1 MGKLWQKDYS
11 LDQVVEHFTVG
22 EDYLLDRNLVNGDC
36 VSGIAHAAMLET
48 IGILTKYE
56 FKSLKNEL
64 VNIIEQNDSGE
75 FSILPGH
82 EDCHTA
88 IENHLTGVLGEAG
101 KKIHTGRSRNDQVIA
116 AIRLYSRG
124 FLLEF
129 QRECLKLTSTL
140 INFAGTNSNVPMPG
154 RTHMQIAMPSSVGL
168 WAGAYAEGL
177 LDDISL
183 VAAAYSLNN
192 MCPLGSA
199 ASYGV
204 PLPIN
209 REMVAQAL
217 GFKRVQNN
225 VLYVNNSRGKIES
238 VILDAL
244 EQVMITLSKMAQD
257 LILFSMP
264 EFRYFSLPVELCTG
278 SSIMPQKKNPAALE
292 LIRAKASAVS
302 AFSMQI
308 KSIIKGL
315 PSGYNRD
322 FQDTKAPFIKG
333 LNSSINCVRV
343 MDLIIRR
350 VKVNENKLLEGFI
363 PEIFATD
370 KAIELVGR
378 GIPFRDAYR
387 QVSLNLRG
395 LENEDPYEAIRKK
408 IHTGATGNL
417 GLDASR
423 NRINEFES
431 SLESEAARVEK
442 RITGLAGFKVSLFK
456 PEQSVCHV
464 PVA

>member
-1 MGKLWQKDYS
+1 MAKLWHKDHS
-11 LDQVVEHFTVG
+11 LDKIVEHFTVG
-22 EDYLLDRNLVNGDC
+22 DDYLLDRNLVNGDC

-48 IGILTKYE
+48 IGILTEFE

-64 VNIIEQNDSGE
+64 INIIKLNDSGE
-75 FSILPGH
+75 FSILPGD

-88 IENHLTGVLGEAG
+88 IENRLTAVLGEAG

-116 AIRLYSRG
+116 AIRLYSRT

-129 QRECLKLTSTL
+129 QRECLRLTSNL
-140 INFAGTNSNVPMPG
+140 IGFAGVNSDIPMPG

-177 LDDISL
+177 LDDLSL
-183 VAAAYSLNN
+183 VAGAYSLNN

-204 PLPIN
+204 PLPIK
-209 REMVAQAL
+209 REMVAHAL
-217 GFKRVQNN
+217 GFERVQNN

-238 VILDAL
+238 VILDAV
-244 EQVMITLSKMAQD
+244 EQVMITLSKIAQD

-264 EFRYFSLPVELCTG
+264 EFKYFSLPVELCTG
-278 SSIMPQKKNPAALE
+278 SSIMPQKRNPAALE

-302 AFSMQI
+302 SFSMQV
-308 KSIIKGL
+308 KSIITGL

-322 FQDTKAPFIKG
+322 FQDTKAPFMKG
-333 LNSSINCVRV
+333 LNSGINCVRV

-350 VKVNENKLLEGFI
+350 IKVNEKKLLEGFI

-370 KAIELVGR
+370 KAMELVGR

-387 QVSLNLRG
+387 QVGLSLDTLKD
-395 LENEDPYEAIRKK
+395 EDPYEAIRKK
-408 IHTGATGNL
+408 THTGATGNL
-417 GLDASR
+417 GLDVSR
-423 NRINEFES
+423 KRIKEFES
-431 SLESEAARVEK
+431 LLEAEAARIEK
-442 RITGLAGFKVSLFK
+442 RIIELAGFKVSLFK
-456 PEQSVCHV
+456 PEQFV
-464 PVA
+464 

>member
-1 MGKLWQKDYS
+1 MAKLWQKDYS

-22 EDYLLDRNLVNGDC
+22 EDYLLDRNIVNGDC
-36 VSGIAHAAMLET
+36 VSGIAHAEMLES
-48 IGILTKYE
+48 IGILTEIE
-56 FKSLKNEL
+56 FKSLRNEL
-64 VNIIEQNDSGE
+64 VNIIKLNDRGK

-88 IENHLTGVLGEAG
+88 IENHLTSVLGEAG

-116 AIRLYSRG
+116 AIRLYSRA
-124 FLLEF
+124 FLIEF
-129 QRECLKLTSTL
+129 QRVCLKLTSNL
-140 INFAGTNSNVPMPG
+140 IDFAGTNSNVPMPG

-177 LDDISL
+177 LDDLYL
-183 VAAAYSLNN
+183 VAAAYNLNN

-204 PLPIN
+204 SLPIK
-209 REMVAQAL
+209 REMVAHAL
-217 GFKRVQNN
+217 GFERVQNN

-264 EFRYFSLPVELCTG
+264 EFKYFSLPVELCTG
-278 SSIMPQKKNPAALE
+278 SSIMPQKRNPAALE

-333 LNSSINCVRV
+333 LNVGMNCVRI

-350 VKVNENKLLEGFI
+350 VKVNEKKLLEGFI

-370 KAIELVGR
+370 RAMELVGR

-387 QVSLNLRG
+387 QVGCSLDTLKD
-395 LENEDPYEAIRKK
+395 EDPYEAIRKK
-408 IHTGATGNL
+408 THTGATGNL
-417 GLDASR
+417 GLDSSR
-423 NRINEFES
+423 NRIKEFES
-431 SLESEAARVEK
+431 LLETEAARVEK
-442 RITGLAGFKVSLFK
+442 RITGLAGFKVLLFK
-456 PEQSVCHV
+456 PEQSV
-464 PVA
+464 